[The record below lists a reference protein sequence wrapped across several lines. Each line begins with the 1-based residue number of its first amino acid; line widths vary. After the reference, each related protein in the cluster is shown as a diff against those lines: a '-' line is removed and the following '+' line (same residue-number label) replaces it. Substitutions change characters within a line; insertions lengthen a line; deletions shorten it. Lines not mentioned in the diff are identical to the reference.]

1 MQRRGTGPTVIMKL
15 HTIPPYEQNHFIVAG
30 AEQRINGETQLTHF
44 EMVIKSSLLNNLM
57 PSGTTMTE

>member
-1 MQRRGTGPTVIMKL
+1 MKL

-30 AEQRINGETQLTHF
+30 AEKRINGETQLTHF